1 MTAGILLQLGNTA
14 NKWPQLQIS
23 QYRQIRNLR
32 KFGISVKKSKFSSP
46 NVDVELEKIQSSKLW
61 KHLGFTVLFG
71 GTSIVGAAIW
81 EYENSRQEMY
91 RILNYYKQI
100 QINRT
105 GWRAKMETWWRNL
118 TEGQRVFVPIL
129 FLNTI
134 VFLAW
139 RVPAFQKTM
148 VRYFCSNPA
157 SSVSC
162 WPMVFSTFSHYNIFH
177 LAANMFVLHSFSSLI
192 VSTLGKEQFVALYL
206 SSGVVSNF
214 VSYIYKTILKLPVMS
229 LGASGAVLG
238 VIGFTSTEYPTMPL
252 YLIFLPMFTFSAGA
266 TIKTLLVIDTIGCIA
281 RWKWI
286 DHAGHIGGTLFGIFW
301 QVWGRNIW
309 DHRKPILTLWHEFRE
324 PRRSQ

>member
-1 MTAGILLQLGNTA
+1 
-14 NKWPQLQIS
+14 
-23 QYRQIRNLR
+23 
-32 KFGISVKKSKFSSP
+32 
-46 NVDVELEKIQSSKLW
+46 
-61 KHLGFTVLFG
+61 
-71 GTSIVGAAIW
+71 
-81 EYENSRQEMY
+81 
-91 RILNYYKQI
+91 
-100 QINRT
+100 
-105 GWRAKMETWWRNL
+105 WRAKMETWWRNL